1 MDKKEFDF
9 ILQKGE
15 DFKTEFRETIS
26 GMDKDIVAFANAEGG
41 RLFIGIGDD
50 ARIKGFSLNNNAKS
64 EIQSIARNCDP
75 PIKINVS
82 SFEDIIIIDVPE
94 STNKPHKCKE
104 GFYIRQ
110 GATSQKLNVEE
121 IRELFSK
128 HGKVLYEEITN
139 SRFTFDDL
147 DSSTLNNFLKAAK
160 ISKVLPEKELLKNI
174 GVLSD
179 GDEFKNAGILF
190 FAKDTSKFL
199 PHAMITCVLYKGI
212 TKAHIIDRKDFGKD
226 IISNYENTI
235 SFIRQHLKIG
245 YRFEGF
251 GPRKE
256 IMEIPERALKEALI
270 NAICHRD
277 YSERGAVIMIDIY
290 DDRVEISNPG
300 GLIIKERDFG
310 KKSLSR
316 NPLIFSLM
324 QMQGLVE
331 KAGSGI
337 ARMREEMAGAGLPG
351 PEFEFTTFFTVTFKR
366 QSVEEFGRKVGTG
379 EKTSEISGQ
388 KSSQKSEQKII
399 DLISQNPEI
408 TIDELMQKLDFSA
421 SGIKKIIKK
430 LKESG
435 RLKRVGPDKGGHW
448 EAIE

>member
-1 MDKKEFDF
+1 MDRKEFNF

-15 DFKTEFRETIS
+15 DFKTEFRENIS

-41 RLFIGIGDD
+41 KLLIGIGDD
-50 ARIKGFSLNNNAKS
+50 LSIKGFTLSNNAKS

-75 PIKINVS
+75 PIKIIIS
-82 SFEDIIIIDVPE
+82 SFENIIIIDVPE
-94 STNKPHKCKE
+94 SMIKPHKCKD
-104 GFYIRQ
+104 GFYLRH
-110 GATSQKLNVEE
+110 GATSQKLNVDE

-128 HGKVLYEEITN
+128 QGKLLYEEITN
-139 SRFTFDDL
+139 PLFTFDEMDDSKL
-147 DSSTLNNFLKAAK
+147 DDFLNIAK
-160 ISKVLPEKELLKNI
+160 ISKVLPEKALLKNI
-174 GVLSD
+174 GVLTD
-179 GDEFKNAGILF
+179 DDEFKNAGILF
-190 FAKDTSKFL
+190 FAKDASKFL
-199 PHAMITCVLYKGI
+199 PHAIITCILYKGT

-226 IISNYENTI
+226 ILSNYENTI
-235 SFIRQHLKIG
+235 VFIHQHLKVG
-245 YRFEGF
+245 YKFVGF

-324 QMQGLVE
+324 QMIGLVE

-337 ARMREEMAGAGLPG
+337 ARMRGEMAESGLSEPI
-351 PEFEFTTFFTVTFKR
+351 FEFTTFFTVTFRR
-366 QSVEEFGRKVGTG
+366 QSVEEFGRKVGERLGDKLG
-379 EKTSEISGQ
+379 EKLGEN
-388 KSSQKSEQKII
+388 ELKILE
-399 DLISQNPEI
+399 LISNNNHISAKELSQNI
-408 TIDELMQKLDFSA
+408 
-421 SGIKKIIKK
+421 GISETAVENNIAK
-430 LKESG
+430 LKKKALL
-435 RLKRVGPDKGGHW
+435 RRVGPDKGGRW
-448 EAIE
+448 EIMG